1 MADSKT
7 VFSPQDESLPQ
18 PGELTSK
25 PTGTAQVA
33 VNMDEYKSTIPL
45 WKRAWQHSLTQMLL
59 MSIQAF
65 CGPAMGD
72 AIGGKCE
79 ANQSSTQ

>member
-7 VFSPQDESLPQ
+7 VFPPQDESLQ
-18 PGELTSK
+18 PGELTSR

-33 VNMDEYKSTIPL
+33 VNMDEYKSTVPL
-45 WKRAWQHSLTQMLL
+45 WKRIWQNSLTQMLL

-72 AIGGKCE
+72 AIGGK
-79 ANQSSTQ
+79 